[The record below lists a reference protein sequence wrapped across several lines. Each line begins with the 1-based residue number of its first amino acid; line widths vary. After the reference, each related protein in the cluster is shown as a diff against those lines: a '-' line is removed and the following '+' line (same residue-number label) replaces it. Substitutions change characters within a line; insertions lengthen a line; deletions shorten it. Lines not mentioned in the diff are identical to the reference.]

1 MYEHLTIETI
11 GHVVHVRLRQA
22 RLVEDQLAVMIDEL
36 FDLGQ
41 NGPSPK
47 VVFCLGPEPPLFLY
61 SIFLARLV
69 TLQRCCGKR
78 HGSLVLCEVAPEVMR
93 VFGACKLDEQFVFAK
108 DLAEA
113 ERLLCDVRQLS
124 RTFCTALSRRATSL
138 SSHDA
143 LSSNGSM

>member
-1 MYEHLTIETI
+1 MTTMYQHLTIETI

-69 TLQRCCGKR
+69 TLQRLLA
-78 HGSLVLCEVAPEVMR
+78 SATAP
-93 VFGACKLDEQFVFAK
+93 
-108 DLAEA
+108 
-113 ERLLCDVRQLS
+113 S
-124 RTFCTALSRRATSL
+124 FCARWLPR
-138 SSHDA
+138 
-143 LSSNGSM
+143 